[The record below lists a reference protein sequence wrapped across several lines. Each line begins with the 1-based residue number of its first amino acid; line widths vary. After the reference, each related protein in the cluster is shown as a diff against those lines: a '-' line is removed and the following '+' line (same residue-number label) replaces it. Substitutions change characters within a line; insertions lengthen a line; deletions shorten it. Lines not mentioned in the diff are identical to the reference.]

1 MQISE
6 SLYAKLASAAAKDLV
21 EKQVPLNESVDK
33 LAASHDMNTAQLE
46 RLCEATNNQAFTAL
60 FEQRA
65 KQGSDDRLVEF
76 AVAKPREILDKRVGA
91 EKTAQLRV
99 RPETFDAAWESR
111 PLPSVADRYPTYGAS
126 HAVKTATTV
135 TVNPTADRATLL
147 ARLQERGPAGAF
159 GHPFLAADEDAVD
172 YTPMAPEAAQAWLAQ
187 NAVPDNYPSEPSEED
202 FHRWR
207 STLGMP
213 AAAYPHAPGMKQA
226 SHGDPFA
233 DVPTK
238 PASPLAIKLAMDHLR
253 HEKIAEAQK
262 LADATNAVADHFR
275 PMYAR
280 QGFAV
285 FQKEAMALHKEA
297 AHEVLAY
304 VRGVLKEPA
313 VSAPDPDRYLVRNDK
328 TAAHQALR
336 TAVGARQRLNAISA
350 ALRQNGQ
357 G

>member
-33 LAASHDMNTAQLE
+33 LAAAHDMNTAQLE

-111 PLPSVADRYPTYGAS
+111 PLPSVADRFPGETT
-126 HAVKTATTV
+126 KTAS
-135 TVNPTADRATLL
+135 D
-147 ARLQERGPAGAF
+147 
-159 GHPFLAADEDAVD
+159 
-172 YTPMAPEAAQAWLAQ
+172 
-187 NAVPDNYPSEPSEED
+187 
-202 FHRWR
+202 
-207 STLGMP
+207 
-213 AAAYPHAPGMKQA
+213 
-226 SHGDPFA
+226 GDPFA

-238 PASPLAIKLAMDHLR
+238 PASPGAIQAALDHLR

-304 VRGVLKEPA
+304 VRETLKEPSVA
-313 VSAPDPDRYLVRNDK
+313 PPDPDRYLVRNDK